1 MKQRP
6 TVASNGGEGLVPF
19 PADVQG
25 SGRGVGT
32 WGKSILW
39 DDADDEADHETQG
52 GWTQRRYEEG
62 R

>member
-1 MKQRP
+1 M
-6 TVASNGGEGLVPF
+6 AGDGGVPF
-19 PADVQG
+19 PSDVMG

-39 DDADDEADHETQG
+39 DDADDAADHENQSL
-52 GWTQRRYEEG
+52 WTQRNYEEP